1 MNRIS
6 VACRT
11 VMQRHSKPMTA
22 TRAKLSARD

>member
-6 VACRT
+6 MACRT
-11 VMQRHSKPMTA
+11 VMQRYSKPTP